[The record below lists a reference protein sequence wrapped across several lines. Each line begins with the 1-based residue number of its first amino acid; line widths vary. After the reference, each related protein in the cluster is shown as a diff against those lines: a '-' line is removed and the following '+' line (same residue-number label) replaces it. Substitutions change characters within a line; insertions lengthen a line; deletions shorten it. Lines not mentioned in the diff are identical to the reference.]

1 MRVLC
6 HNGGGEQSVCLHGRS
21 KNVMLSQCS
30 GSTLHS
36 ANPVVLSSAPETHA
50 SLPTPPKKTE
60 VVDLGSPS
68 DSSQSHPPQ
77 TTVFA
82 SPAYC
87 SYPLQSSS
95 SSSESL
101 SSPSMRSAMAL
112 YHASC
117 RFEGA
122 PDGAAFICN
131 ADAIAFRSGIHI
143 RRRRC
148 RAAMASVW
156 GVYVCDWTA
165 RMQHMSAGT
174 SINSSVDTKGT
185 YR

>member
-1 MRVLC
+1 VGENSPYVCTAARKTLC
-6 HNGGGEQSVCLHGRS
+6 NPNALGT
-21 KNVMLSQCS
+21 
-30 GSTLHS
+30 TLHS
-36 ANPVVLSSAPETHA
+36 PNRIALSPASETRA

-68 DSSQSHPPQ
+68 DSSRSHLSQ

-82 SPAYC
+82 SAAYC

-112 YHASC
+112 YHAPC

-122 PDGAAFICN
+122 PGVAAFICN
-131 ADAIAFRSGIHI
+131 ADAIAFRSSIHI
-143 RRRRC
+143 RRRQC
-148 RAAMASVW
+148 RTVMTSVW
-156 GVYVCDWTA
+156 GVYVSNWTA
-165 RMQHMSAGT
+165 RMQYMLAGI
-174 SINSSVDTKGT
+174 SIHSSVDTKDT
-185 YR
+185 YWSRSGAG